1 MKECSNLIL
10 IIQELA
16 ENAKRID
23 NDQLIEAEKLIKG
36 SKRIFVAG
44 AGRSGFAARGFVNR
58 LMHLGFNT
66 FFVGEPTTP
75 SIQKDDLL
83 VIGSGSG
90 KTESLVVMAGKA
102 KKQGAKILTLTIFPE
117 NTIGTLA
124 DAVIE
129 IPGITSKSESEND
142 KDVISIQ
149 PKGNSFEQLSW
160 LIYDSMII
168 DLKKETGQSEEQMFA
183 RHANLE

>member
-1 MKECSNLIL
+1 MTECRNLKL

-16 ENAKRID
+16 ENAKVID
-23 NDQLIEAEKLIKG
+23 NDQLIEAEKLIKEAG
-36 SKRIFVAG
+36 RIFIAG
-44 AGRSGFAARGFVNR
+44 AGRSGFAARGFANR
-58 LMHLGFNT
+58 LMHLGFHS

-75 SIQKDDLL
+75 SIQKGDLI

-90 KTESLVVMAGKA
+90 NTASLVSMAKKA
-102 KKQGAKILTLTIFPE
+102 KSQGAKLVTLTIFPE
-117 NTIGTLA
+117 NTIGSFA
-124 DAVIE
+124 DVIIQ
-129 IPGITSKSESEND
+129 IPGVTSKADNEQKEPD
-142 KDVISIQ
+142 SIQ

-168 DLKKETGQSEEQMFA
+168 DLKRETGQSEEQMFA

>member
-1 MKECSNLIL
+1 MKECNNLIL

-16 ENAKRID
+16 ENAKEID
-23 NDQLIEAEKLIKG
+23 NDQLVEAEKLIKEA
-36 SKRIFVAG
+36 KRIFVAG

-58 LMHLGFNT
+58 LMHLGFTT

-90 KTESLVVMAGKA
+90 KTESLVSAAGKA
-102 KKQGAKILTLTIFPE
+102 KNQGAKILTLTIFPE
-117 NTIGTLA
+117 NTIGSLA
-124 DAVIE
+124 DAVIK
-129 IPGITSKSESEND
+129 IPGITSKSENERD
-142 KDVISIQ
+142 KEVVSIQ

-160 LIYDSMII
+160 LIYDSIII
-168 DLKKETGQSEEQMFA
+168 DLKKDTGQSEEQMFA

>member
-1 MKECSNLIL
+1 MTECKNLIQ

-23 NDQLIEAEKLIKG
+23 NDQLTEAEKLIKEAD
-36 SKRIFVAG
+36 RIFIAG
-44 AGRSGFAARGFVNR
+44 AGRSGFAARGFANR
-58 LMHLGFNT
+58 LMHLGFKS

-90 KTESLVVMAGKA
+90 RTESLVSMANKA
-102 KKQGAKILTLTIFPE
+102 KKQGAKLITLTIFPE
-117 NTIGTLA
+117 NTIGSLA
-124 DAVIE
+124 DVTIK
-129 IPGITSKSESEND
+129 IPGLTSKADNVVKEE
-142 KDVISIQ
+142 VVSIQ

-160 LIYDSMII
+160 LIYDSIII
-168 DLKKETGQSEEQMFA
+168 DLKRETGQTEEQMFS